1 MRELNPKEVLR
12 IAGGQPVSAALDE
25 TSYLAPASPAIDVVD
40 YARLLEAA
48 SRPSG
53 PA

>member
-1 MRELNPKEVLR
+1 MKELNPKEVLR

-25 TSYLAPASPAIDVVD
+25 SSYLAPVNPAIEVLD